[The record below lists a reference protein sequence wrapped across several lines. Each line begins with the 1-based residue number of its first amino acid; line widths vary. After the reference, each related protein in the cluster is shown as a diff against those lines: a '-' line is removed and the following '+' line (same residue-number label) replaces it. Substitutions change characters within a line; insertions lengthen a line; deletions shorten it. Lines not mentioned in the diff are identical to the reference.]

1 MNDFNLLG
9 LRLKVLVNGC
19 FQKAWCILVLR
30 GHIEDLEKGVKFM
43 DQVRV
48 LVILIVLG
56 DVVVDFFED
65 I

>member
-1 MNDFNLLG
+1 ME
-9 LRLKVLVNGC
+9 VLVNGC

-48 LVILIVLG
+48 LVILIVLA